1 MSKSKNTERLV
12 EKYLENM
19 HVRHRAEM
27 DRRIACDSTE
37 AMEKVHRA
45 RAGSARAGVGRIIM
59 MHRTRRVAAILAVA
73 VVLAGAIGLG
83 GGSVAFSQAGHAVS
97 STLARLKEM
106 IVEIRTGQ
114 VREQPPLPAASDET
128 QEPAPNPDRRAVMCV
143 ARFFNIPASE
153 QAVWQSLKDQGA
165 ELIKASAAPETYYA
179 TLTREQAERFE
190 NALTIGPITSPRI
203 LVGEGNEGMIGTNV
217 FALAWLPTV
226 STDGTQIESSFSF
239 HDGENGFEIPNVSVE
254 EGGVILVRVKGI
266 VPTGEDMLIL
276 LAVGHPQAQ

>member
-12 EKYLENM
+12 ETYLENM

-37 AMEKVHRA
+37 AMEEVHRA

-59 MHRTRRVAAILAVA
+59 MHKTRRVAAILAVA
-73 VVLAGAIGLG
+73 LVLAGAVGLV

-106 IVEIRTGQ
+106 IMEIRTGQ
-114 VREQPPLPAASDET
+114 VREQSPLPAASNEAE
-128 QEPAPNPDRRAVMCV
+128 EPAPNPDVRAVMCV

-153 QAVWQSLKDQGA
+153 QAAWQSLREQGI
-165 ELIKASAAPETYYA
+165 EMVKASAAPETYYA
-179 TLTREQAERFE
+179 TLSREQAERVE
-190 NALTIGPITSPRI
+190 SALTVGPITSPRI
-203 LVGEGNEGMIGTNV
+203 TMWAGNEGMIGTDV
-217 FALAWLPTV
+217 FALAWLPTI
-226 STDGTQIESSFSF
+226 SSDGKQIESSFSF
-239 HDGENGFEIPNVSVE
+239 HDGENGFEIPSVTAD

-266 VPTGEDMLIL
+266 IPTGEDILIL
-276 LAVGHPQAQ
+276 LRVGHPEAQ